1 VWNYYEIMDRLR
13 KKHPELEIESCSGG
27 GGRVDLGVLRYVDE
41 VWTSD
46 NTEAFD
52 RLKIQEGF
60 SEAYAAK
67 LMSAWVTDVP
77 NTNGRSTP
85 LRYRFLVAMQ
95 GALGIGSN
103 LNKFSDADTMLATQ
117 MVNLYK
123 RIRETVQFGS
133 LYRILSPRTNDTTAN
148 EYVSKDGKEAVVF
161 AFRHSQ
167 QYDTKPPTIY
177 LQGLEPRSVYQLEK
191 WDGTMLEK
199 VSGAYL
205 RQNGL
210 QVTLRGD
217 FDSTAVLVHRE

>member
-1 VWNYYEIMDRLR
+1 MWVKYVWNYYEIMEGLR

-41 VWTSD
+41 VWPSD

-67 LMSAWVTDVP
+67 FMSAWVTDVP
-77 NTNGRSTP
+77 NMNGRSTP

-117 MVNLYK
+117 MVTSINAFGRRCSLGVCTGSFRRARMTRRRMSMCQRMARRRWCLPSGTRSNMIRNL
-123 RIRETVQFGS
+123 
-133 LYRILSPRTNDTTAN
+133 
-148 EYVSKDGKEAVVF
+148 
-161 AFRHSQ
+161 
-167 QYDTKPPTIY
+167 
-177 LQGLEPRSVYQLEK
+177 PRSTCRDWNREVFISSRN
-191 WDGTMLEK
+191 GT
-199 VSGAYL
+199 APC
-205 RQNGL
+205 
-210 QVTLRGD
+210 
-217 FDSTAVLVHRE
+217 